1 MRTEPNINELEAAK
15 QKEIMARLK
24 VRLAKV
30 SEELG
35 RPLTYCSVCFGCQMN
50 AYDTEEFEGILETIG
65 YVRTESEDADFLIM
79 NTCTVRE
86 NANLRVYGRL
96 GQLKKYKK
104 KNPHMLIALC

>member
-35 RPLTYCSVCFGCQMN
+35 RPLTYCSVCFGCP
-50 AYDTEEFEGILETIG
+50 I
-65 YVRTESEDADFLIM
+65 VR
-79 NTCTVRE
+79 V
-86 NANLRVYGRL
+86 
-96 GQLKKYKK
+96 KKT
-104 KNPHMLIALC
+104 L